1 MTRESQHE
9 WRVTGMDC
17 GACAAKV
24 RGAVAALPGVGAV
37 DVALMAERLSLTLDE
52 TLTPRAGVERAVR
65 RLGYGI
71 GPRGAA
77 PQKPARG
84 FVMPADAAPSG
95 PDHAAALPDPQPA
108 PPVATQGHASG
119 PGPSVPPDAGRKPA
133 PAQRPAPAPATGQPA
148 GPAHH
153 DPHAAGETP
162 AGTVAQGP
170 ALAHP
175 GRQPGAHARG
185 HAGAPADT
193 RGTAPAETGLAMPPP
208 APAATAGDSPAGAP
222 GASAA
227 PAGPDADPARHSTP
241 KARLLLGTGALLA
254 LAWAVDLAVG
264 GRVAQAGF
272 MLATLIGLAPVARR
286 AGQMA
291 AARMPFTIEMLMT
304 IAATGALVIGAA
316 QEAALVVFLFALG
329 ETLEGLAAG
338 RARSGI
344 RALAALVPR
353 TARVV
358 VGSTIRDL
366 PAESLA
372 IGHLVQVRPGDR
384 IPADGTVATGI
395 SAVDES
401 PVTGES
407 LPRPVSPG
415 DTVFAG
421 AINTGA
427 ELRIR
432 VSTSFEDNTI
442 SRILRLV
449 EEAGSARAPT
459 ERFIDRFS
467 RVYMPAVVGAA
478 LLVAV
483 LPPLLAGAPWETW
496 VYRGL
501 ALLLIG
507 CPCALVI
514 SVPASIASA
523 LSTGARHG
531 LLLKGGAVLEAT
543 AGVTCVAFDK
553 TGTLTEGRPR
563 IVALR
568 GIAQEETGL
577 LATAAAVEAGA
588 SHPLGRAIL
597 ARAEAEGCVLPPA
610 TGAAA
615 LPGRG
620 ARATIDGQ
628 DWTVG
633 SPDLAAQHGLVDPAT
648 RAWISATEETGATV
662 VAVFTQSRLAGLI
675 ALRDEPRA
683 DAATAVADLRRMGI
697 TPVML
702 SGDTPRTAQAIAQRI
717 GLAARAGLLPQDKVT
732 AIRDLAAAT
741 PGARVMMVGDGIN
754 DAPALATAQVGL
766 AMGSGTDVALE
777 TADGALLRDRVG
789 DVVIQIRL
797 ARATMANIHQN
808 VAIALGLK
816 GVFLVTTL
824 LGVTGLWPAILADTG
839 ATVLV
844 TLNALRLLRF
854 SEPRR
859 PA

>member
-1 MTRESQHE
+1 
-9 WRVTGMDC
+9 
-17 GACAAKV
+17 
-24 RGAVAALPGVGAV
+24 
-37 DVALMAERLSLTLDE
+37 
-52 TLTPRAGVERAVR
+52 
-65 RLGYGI
+65 
-71 GPRGAA
+71 
-77 PQKPARG
+77 
-84 FVMPADAAPSG
+84 
-95 PDHAAALPDPQPA
+95 
-108 PPVATQGHASG
+108 
-119 PGPSVPPDAGRKPA
+119 
-133 PAQRPAPAPATGQPA
+133 
-148 GPAHH
+148 
-153 DPHAAGETP
+153 
-162 AGTVAQGP
+162 
-170 ALAHP
+170 
-175 GRQPGAHARG
+175 
-185 HAGAPADT
+185 
-193 RGTAPAETGLAMPPP
+193 MPPP